1 MVSMDMDSILISLGV
16 GLVFGIISAAVA
28 EFRDM
33 SRGQGFMFGF
43 FLGIF
48 GLIIVCIMKK
58 PEEKN
63 PAIQN
68 VYPAMVTCYC
78 GQAIPADSPAC
89 PYCRTVFSQVAPTS
103 TVQSNTSAITKT
115 GPLRNCLHCGKPLS
129 RHANFCKYCGSR
141 V

>member
-1 MVSMDMDSILISLGV
+1 MDRILISLGV

-33 SRGQGFMFGF
+33 SRRQGFMFGF

-58 PEEKN
+58 PEEEKST
-63 PAIQN
+63 IQY
-68 VYPAMVTCYC
+68 VYPAMMTCYC
-78 GQAIPADSPAC
+78 GQVIPADSPSC
-89 PYCRTVFSQVAPTS
+89 PYCRTVFSHVSITS
-103 TVQSNTSAITKT
+103 AVQYNTSSTTKT
-115 GPLRNCLHCGKPLS
+115 GSLRSCLHCGKPLS
-129 RHANFCKYCGSR
+129 RQSNFCKYCGNR